1 MTRPDPAPS
10 KQAQLAT
17 LEAKLDFAKRL
28 QALTNKI
35 HATDNIA
42 QIMIDLAPEICELFQ
57 CERLTLYVVDKER
70 AVLVSKVK
78 TGIDSNEDLVLP
90 IDKQSIA
97 GYVALTRQTLRINN
111 LGDPE
116 ELQRIDPELQFNQQV
131 DQATGFRSEHMLVA
145 PLLQG
150 LGKEL
155 VGVLQ
160 LINQRGDAQFDSVSE
175 DGLAQ
180 LSAVLALAFFQRI
193 KTGALLPKRYEALA
207 EQGVISSLEL
217 ELAQRWA
224 QRKNKDLEQVL
235 VEDFKLS
242 LAKIGQALAKATKLP
257 YQPYE
262 SSWRADPELVKRL
275 TRAGSQ
281 QSQWLPW
288 GREGHMGMV
297 VVSTEPENRFSV
309 ENLRRAFPYNE
320 VRLRYTT
327 RTDFGL
333 MLEKYFPSAKAT

>member
-1 MTRPDPAPS
+1 MTLPAPPKPDQS
-10 KQAQLAT
+10 PLAAMQ
-17 LEAKLDFAKRL
+17 AKLDFAKRL
-28 QALTNKI
+28 QALSNKI

-57 CERLTLYVVDKER
+57 CERLTLYVVNKER
-70 AVLVSKVK
+70 GVLVSKVK

-90 IDKQSIA
+90 INKQSIA
-97 GYVALTRQTLRINN
+97 GYVALTRSTVRINN
-111 LGDPE
+111 LNDAE
-116 ELQRIDPELQFNQQV
+116 ELRRIDPELQFYQQV

-160 LINQRGDAQFDSVSE
+160 LINQRADGHFDSISE
-175 DGLAQ
+175 DGLEQ

-207 EQGVISSLEL
+207 EQGVISALEL

-235 VEDFKLS
+235 VDDFKVP
-242 LAKIGQALAKATKLP
+242 LAAMGRALAKASNVA
-257 YQPYE
+257 YQPCE
-262 SSWRADPELVKRL
+262 AAWRPDQELAKKL
-275 TRAGSQ
+275 NRAACQ
-281 QSQWLPW
+281 QYQWLPW
-288 GREGHMGMV
+288 GSERNMV
-297 VVSTEPENRFSV
+297 VVVTTDPENRASV
-309 ENLRRAFPYNE
+309 ENLKRAFSYNE
-320 VRLRYTT
+320 VQLRYTT
-327 RTDFGL
+327 RIEFSQ
-333 MLEKYFPSAKAT
+333 MLEKYFPTPKVA